1 MKGAVDVG
9 FEIDREPKY
18 VVRLS
23 RGNAIGAMEC
33 TFDSKNPFI
42 YKVKEA
48 LESYYIRKAQWKD
61 LVNNSAYKEL
71 TLSLKEKIRSSFSE
85 NIESKIMN
93 KQQ

>member
-33 TFDSKNPFI
+33 TFDCKNPFI

-48 LESYYIRKAQWKD
+48 L
-61 LVNNSAYKEL
+61 
-71 TLSLKEKIRSSFSE
+71 
-85 NIESKIMN
+85 
-93 KQQ
+93 